1 MSTAVILR
9 AREATLAVIL
19 KSAVFAASRRMAA
32 SPCVVSILRDARK
45 GALLR
50 MMAEIAQALRMTPTL
65 RDQ

>member
-9 AREATLAVIL
+9 ACEAISAVIL
-19 KSAVFAASRRMAA
+19 RSGVFAASRRMAA
-32 SPCVVSILRDARK
+32 SPRVASILRDARK

-50 MMAEIAQALRMTPTL
+50 MTAEIAQALRMTATL